1 MPSLSR
7 AILWKAIIKATPST
21 STVVCGNERGQSTTF
36 EKISNASISSIPDEL
51 DSVKWRS
58 RTETNWSSAVKILG
72 IARLALGAVLT
83 RPSFWPTVGCIR
95 STAATAA
102 SCTNRLLIGIGMLF
116 AGLAQNQQSV
126 AQAQCAAW
134 KNSGAENKPETNK
147 VDVDDRTYESVI
159 KPFLNTYCTSCHG
172 STKSKGDVTLNNISG
187 DLALGKDIELWNL
200 VLKQLVLSEMPP
212 SKAKQPSGGDV
223 TKVIDWINAELNKSG
238 NTTSLYQKL
247 EHPDYGNLVNH
258 EKLFNGEIKAKPYSP
273 ARLWRTSP
281 HVFDNIKSNYG
292 GDARSIR
299 QPFLVEDRKGIKE
312 YANLLFADS
321 AVVDVLMVNAGY
333 CADQLIQKEQIYKEI
348 ASQKSAPKQNQL
360 EAAASQHFK
369 KVVFRD
375 PTKEELNNYVVL
387 FRGSAKEGGNSE
399 ALRVM
404 LMAIMMHHESVYR
417 IEIGLGESDSSGRR
431 MLSSTELAFAISYA
445 LTDRR
450 PDSILLQA
458 AESGKLRTKEEVLAQ
473 ISRML
478 EDESI
483 EKPRILRFFREFFGY
498 NQAHLVFK
506 DEARS
511 GGFSYYGENYPV
523 IYERDADFFVL
534 NILEKDTDVFKQL
547 LTSDE
552 YFILN
557 RQTFRNTVFD
567 FYEQNKEMID
577 KGQLPDEKS
586 KELLKRLGLK
596 NWKEL
601 NKKYYLHGF
610 DRGFD
615 GSPAAIKKMGKE
627 IPTEGR
633 INNRNKDKS
642 YQVISQGM
650 HTLYQKYPMAYD
662 LTDGEQNF
670 LLPQPYKRPNRAG
683 MLTHPAWLI
692 AHSFSDISDPIR
704 RGKWIRQRLL
714 AGVVLDTPITVDAT
728 IPEDHQKTM
737 RERLSVTEAKAC
749 WRCHEQM
756 NPLGYPFEIFDDF
769 GRFRTTEALDKLPK
783 VKGKFPSKPIDSRGV
798 LAGTGEK
805 GVDGDVKDAL
815 ELIHKLANSEKVRQS
830 FIRHVFRYYM
840 GRNEML
846 SDSTTLI
853 AADKAYLASGGSFKA
868 LLISLLTSDSFLY
881 RKTLAKEGFKS

>member
-1 MPSLSR
+1 MNYIRQVVALV
-7 AILWKAIIKATPST
+7 ATMTPIATFALLCSDASGSQSAQGQRGT
-21 STVVCGNERGQSTTF
+21 TKKNTDDTTYNSVV
-36 EKISNASISSIPDEL
+36 I
-51 DSVKWRS
+51 
-58 RTETNWSSAVKILG
+58 
-72 IARLALGAVLT
+72 
-83 RPSFWPTVGCIR
+83 
-95 STAATAA
+95 
-102 SCTNRLLIGIGMLF
+102 
-116 AGLAQNQQSV
+116 
-126 AQAQCAAW
+126 
-134 KNSGAENKPETNK
+134 
-147 VDVDDRTYESVI
+147 
-159 KPFLNTYCTSCHG
+159 PFLNKYCTPCHG
-172 STKSKGDVTLNNISG
+172 PTNSQGDITLHDISPS
-187 DLALGKDIELWNL
+187 LAIGKDMDLWNL

-212 SKAKQPSGGDV
+212 SKEKQPSASDV
-223 TKVIDWINAELNKSG
+223 SKVIDWINAELDKSG
-238 NTTSLYQKL
+238 NATSLYQKL

-258 EKLFNGEIKAKPYSP
+258 EKLFNGEIKTKPFSP

-281 HVFDNIKSNYG
+281 NVFDNIKSNYG

-321 AVVDVLMVNAGY
+321 AVVDVLLVNAGY
-333 CADQLIQKEQIYKEI
+333 CADQLIQKEQLYKDI
-348 ASQKSAPKQNQL
+348 ASQQHVPNQDQL
-360 EAAASQHFK
+360 KVAASQHFK

-375 PTKEELNNYVVL
+375 PTKDELNNYVVL
-387 FRGSAKEGGNSE
+387 FRASAKDGGNSE

-404 LMAIMMHHESVYR
+404 LMAIMMHPESVYR

-450 PDSILLQA
+450 PDNILLQA
-458 AESGKLRTKEEVLAQ
+458 AESGKLRTKDEVHAQ

-478 EDESI
+478 EDESL
-483 EKPRILRFFREFFGY
+483 EKPRILRFFQEFFGY
-498 NQAHLVFK
+498 NQAHIVFK

-534 NILEKDTDVFKQL
+534 NILAKDKDVFRQL

-557 RQTFRNTVFD
+557 RQTFRNTVFA

-577 KGQLPDEKS
+577 KGQLPEEKS
-586 KELLKRLGLK
+586 KELLKSLGLK
-596 NWKEL
+596 DWKEL

-610 DRGFD
+610 DRGFN
-615 GSPAAIKKMGKE
+615 GSPEAIKKMGEE

-633 INNRNKDKS
+633 IEYPNKDKS

-662 LTDGEQNF
+662 LRDGEQNF

-692 AHSFSDISDPIR
+692 AHSLNDISDPIR

-714 AGVVLDTPITVDAT
+714 AGVVLDVPITVDAT
-728 IPEDHQKTM
+728 IPEDHHKTL

-749 WRCHEQM
+749 WRCHQQM
-756 NPLGYPFEIFDDF
+756 NPLGYTFEIFDDF
-769 GRFRTTEALDKLPK
+769 GRYRTTETLDKLPK
-783 VKGKFPSKPIDSRGV
+783 VNGIFPGKPVDSRGV
-798 LAGTGEK
+798 LAGTGEI

-846 SDSTTLI
+846 SDSMTLM
-853 AADKAYLASGGSFKA
+853 AADKAYLESGGSFKA
-868 LLISLLTSDSFLY
+868 LLTSLLTSDSFLY
-881 RKTLAKEGFKS
+881 RKTLTKD

>member
-1 MPSLSR
+1 M
-7 AILWKAIIKATPST
+7 
-21 STVVCGNERGQSTTF
+21 
-36 EKISNASISSIPDEL
+36 
-51 DSVKWRS
+51 
-58 RTETNWSSAVKILG
+58 
-72 IARLALGAVLT
+72 
-83 RPSFWPTVGCIR
+83 
-95 STAATAA
+95 
-102 SCTNRLLIGIGMLF
+102 
-116 AGLAQNQQSV
+116 
-126 AQAQCAAW
+126 
-134 KNSGAENKPETNK
+134 
-147 VDVDDRTYESVI
+147 TYETVI
-159 KPFLNTYCTSCHG
+159 KPFIDTYCTSCHG
-172 STKSKGDVTLNNISG
+172 STKSKGDVTLNNISAN
-187 DLALGKDIELWNL
+187 LAMGKDIELWNL

-212 SKAKQPSGGDV
+212 SKEKQPAANDV
-223 TKVIDWINAELNKSG
+223 SKVIDWINAELNKSG
-238 NTTSLYQKL
+238 NAANLYQKL

-258 EKLFNGEIKAKPYSP
+258 EKLFNGEINTKPYSP

-281 HVFDNIKSNYG
+281 NVFDNIKSNYG

-321 AVVDVLMVNAGY
+321 AVVDVLLVNAGY
-333 CADQLIQKEQIYKEI
+333 CADQLIQKGQIYKEI
-348 ASQKSAPKQNQL
+348 ATQKSAPSRDQL
-360 EAAASQHFK
+360 EVAASQQFK

-375 PTKEELNNYVVL
+375 PTKEELTNYIVL
-387 FRGSAKEGGNSE
+387 FTGSAKEGGNSE

-404 LMAIMMHHESVYR
+404 LMAIMMHPESVYR
-417 IEIGLGESDSSGRR
+417 IEIGLGDSDSSGRR

-450 PDSILLQA
+450 PDNILLKA
-458 AESGKLRTKEEVLAQ
+458 AESGKLKTQDEVRSQ

-478 EDESI
+478 EDESL
-483 EKPRILRFFREFFGY
+483 EKPRILRFFQEFFGY
-498 NQAHLVFK
+498 NQAHIVFK

-511 GGFSYYGENYPV
+511 GGFYYYGENYPV

-534 NILEKDTDVFKQL
+534 NILEKDKDVFKQL

-557 RQTFRNTVFD
+557 RQTFRNTVYD
-567 FYEQNKEMID
+567 FYEQNKELID
-577 KGQLPDEKS
+577 KGELHEEKS

-596 NWKEL
+596 DWKEL
-601 NKKYYLHGF
+601 NKKYYLHNF
-610 DRGFD
+610 DRGFN
-615 GSPAAIKKMGKE
+615 GSPEAIKRIGKE
-627 IPTEGR
+627 LPKEDR
-633 INNRNKDKS
+633 INSRGKAKTHE
-642 YQVISQGM
+642 VISQGM
-650 HTLYQKYPMAYD
+650 HSIYNKYPMAYD

-692 AHSFSDISDPIR
+692 AHSLNDISDPIR
-704 RGKWIRQRLL
+704 RGKWIRQHLL
-714 AGVVLDTPITVDAT
+714 AGVVLDVPITVDAT
-728 IPEDHQKTM
+728 IPEDHHKTL

-756 NPLGYPFEIFDDF
+756 NPLGYTFEIFDDF
-769 GRFRTTEALDKLPK
+769 GRFRKMENLDKLPK
-783 VKGKFPSKPIDSRGV
+783 VNGKFPSKPVDSRGA

-815 ELIHKLANSEKVRQS
+815 ELIHKLANSDKVRQS

-846 SDSTTLI
+846 SDSMTLI

-881 RKTLAKEGFKS
+881 RKTLAKE

>member
-1 MPSLSR
+1 M
-7 AILWKAIIKATPST
+7 IYK
-21 STVVCGNERGQSTTF
+21 
-36 EKISNASISSIPDEL
+36 
-51 DSVKWRS
+51 
-58 RTETNWSSAVKILG
+58 
-72 IARLALGAVLT
+72 
-83 RPSFWPTVGCIR
+83 
-95 STAATAA
+95 
-102 SCTNRLLIGIGMLF
+102 RLLIALVACLSLM
-116 AGLAQNQQSV
+116 ATLAFLHTGTSTLQS
-126 AQAQCAAW
+126 
-134 KNSGAENKPETNK
+134 AEKKPEAKIADADN
-147 VDVDDRTYESVI
+147 RTFESVI
-159 KPFLNTYCTSCHG
+159 KPFLDTHCTSCHG
-172 STKSKGDVTLNNISG
+172 STKSKGDVTLHNISAK
-187 DLALGKDIELWNL
+187 LAIGKDLELWNL

-212 SKAKQPSGGDV
+212 SKEKQPAASDV
-223 TKVIDWINAELNKSG
+223 SKVIDWINAELNKSG
-238 NTTSLYQKL
+238 NATSLYQKL

-258 EKLFNGEIKAKPYSP
+258 EKLFNGEIKTKPFSP

-281 HVFDNIKSNYG
+281 NVFDNIKSNYG

-321 AVVDVLMVNAGY
+321 AVVDVLLVNAGY
-333 CADQLIQKEQIYKEI
+333 CADQLIQKGQIYKDI
-348 ASQKSAPKQNQL
+348 ASQKSAPTRDQL
-360 EAAASQHFK
+360 EVAASQHFK

-375 PTKEELNNYVVL
+375 PTKEELKNYVAL
-387 FRGSAKEGGNSE
+387 FTGSAKEGIHSE

-404 LMAIMMHHESVYR
+404 LMAIMMHPESVYR
-417 IEIGLGESDSSGRR
+417 IEIGLGESDASGRR

-445 LTDRR
+445 ITDRH

-458 AESGKLRTKEEVLAQ
+458 AESGKLKTKDEVHTQ

-478 EDESI
+478 EDESL
-483 EKPRILRFFREFFGY
+483 EKPRILRFFQEFFGY
-498 NQAHLVFK
+498 NQAHIVFK

-534 NILEKDTDVFKQL
+534 NILEKDKDVFKQM

-557 RQTFRNTVFD
+557 RQTFRNTVYD
-567 FYEQNKEMID
+567 FYEQNKELID
-577 KGQLPDEKS
+577 KGQLTEDKS

-610 DRGFD
+610 DRGFN
-615 GSPAAIKKMGKE
+615 GSPEVIKKMGKE

-633 INNRNKDKS
+633 IDNRNKDKP

-662 LTDGEQNF
+662 LRDGEQNF

-692 AHSFSDISDPIR
+692 AHSLNDISDPIR

-714 AGVVLDTPITVDAT
+714 AGVVLDVPITVDAT
-728 IPEDHQKTM
+728 IPEDHHKTL

-756 NPLGYPFEIFDDF
+756 NPLGYSFEIFDDF
-769 GRFRTTEALDKLPK
+769 GRFRTIEALDKLPM
-783 VKGKFPSKPIDSRGV
+783 VKGKFPSKPVDSRGV

-805 GVDGDVKDAL
+805 NVDGDVKDAL
-815 ELIHKLANSEKVRQS
+815 ELIHKMANSDKVRQS
-830 FIRHVFRYYM
+830 IIRHVFRYYM

-846 SDSTTLI
+846 SDSITLI
-853 AADKAYLASGGSFKA
+853 AADKAYLESGGSFKA
-868 LLISLLTSDSFLY
+868 LLTSLLTSDSFLY
-881 RKTLAKEGFKS
+881 RKTLTKE

>member
-1 MPSLSR
+1 MLKRSLSVIR
-7 AILWKAIIKATPST
+7 KRLVIALVGTLTLIATLGFFRSTPS
-21 STVVCGNERGQSTTF
+21 GLQSA
-36 EKISNASISSIPDEL
+36 EK
-51 DSVKWRS
+51 
-58 RTETNWSSAVKILG
+58 
-72 IARLALGAVLT
+72 
-83 RPSFWPTVGCIR
+83 
-95 STAATAA
+95 
-102 SCTNRLLIGIGMLF
+102 
-116 AGLAQNQQSV
+116 
-126 AQAQCAAW
+126 
-134 KNSGAENKPETNK
+134 KPEIKK
-147 VDVDDRTYESVI
+147 VDADTKTYESLV
-159 KPFLNTYCTSCHG
+159 KPFLDTYCTSCHG
-172 STKSKGDVTLNNISG
+172 STKSKGDVTLNKMSAY
-187 DLALGKDIELWNL
+187 LAIGKDIELWNL

-212 SKAKQPSGGDV
+212 SKEKQPSASDV
-223 TKVIDWINAELNKSG
+223 SKVIEWINAELNKSG
-238 NTTSLYQKL
+238 NATSLYQKL

-258 EKLFNGEIKAKPYSP
+258 EKLFSGEITTKPFSP

-281 HVFDNIKSNYG
+281 NVFDNIKSNYG

-321 AVVDVLMVNAGY
+321 AVVDVLLVNAGY
-333 CADQLIQKEQIYKEI
+333 CADQLIQKEKIYKEI
-348 ASQKSAPKQNQL
+348 ASQKSAPNQDQL
-360 EAAASQHFK
+360 ETAASQQFK

-375 PTKEELNNYVVL
+375 PTKEELNKYVVL
-387 FRGSAKEGGNSE
+387 FAGSAKEGDNSE

-404 LMAIMMHHESVYR
+404 LMAIMMHPESVYR

-450 PDSILLQA
+450 PDSTLLKA
-458 AESGKLRTKEEVLAQ
+458 VESGKLRTKDDVRAQ
-473 ISRML
+473 ISRIL

-483 EKPRILRFFREFFGY
+483 EKPRILRFFQEYFGY

-511 GGFSYYGENYPV
+511 GGFRYYGENYPV

-534 NILEKDTDVFKQL
+534 KILEKDKDVFKQL
-547 LTSDE
+547 MTSDE

-557 RQTFRNTVFD
+557 RQTFRNTVYD
-567 FYEQNKEMID
+567 FYEQNKQLID
-577 KGQLPDEKS
+577 KGQLPEEKS
-586 KELLKRLGLK
+586 RELLKRLGLK
-596 NWKEL
+596 DWKEL

-610 DRGFD
+610 DRGFN
-615 GSPAAIKKMGKE
+615 GSPEAIKKMGKE

-633 INNRNKDKS
+633 INSGNKDKS

-662 LTDGEQNF
+662 LRDGEQNF

-692 AHSFSDISDPIR
+692 AHSLNDISDPIR

-714 AGVVLDTPITVDAT
+714 AGVVLDVPITVDAT
-728 IPEDHQKTM
+728 IPEDHHKTL

-756 NPLGYPFEIFDDF
+756 NPLGYSFEIFDDF
-769 GRFRTTEALDKLPK
+769 GRFRTSETLDKLPK
-783 VKGKFPSKPIDSRGV
+783 MNGKFPSKPIDSHGV

-815 ELIHKLANSEKVRQS
+815 ELIHKLANSDKARQS

-846 SDSTTLI
+846 SDSTTFI

-868 LLISLLTSDSFLY
+868 LLISFLTSDSFLY
-881 RKTLAKEGFKS
+881 RKTLTKE